1 MKWINHSAS
10 RTDLRNAKTRLVRS
24 TTPAIVVAALAL
36 SSCGGSDDGSAPSPP
51 PAPVSVPYTNGVTT
65 AANPVAYWNKIA
77 SDTINLPGSATGTPA
92 EQRPVLAVDLAT
104 VHIAIYDAVNAISGT
119 HKPFA
124 AAPATVATGASQ
136 EAAAA
141 AAAVGVLKGLFPSRS
156 AQYQSVYDAYVAAL
170 PTSDAK
176 VRGLAVGTEVAT
188 AILALRANDGRTA
201 PAAFT
206 PGTTPGAFRGVNPIG
221 VFNPAIK
228 PFVMTSASQFRAP
241 PPPALD
247 SAAYAADFEEVRT
260 TGGTVSAVRTAAQL
274 EAARFHTENPG
285 VFGSRNYR
293 GFAMDGRSLAD
304 NARLM
309 ALLWVAQADAT
320 IACFESKYFY
330 AYWRPA
336 SAIAMADTDNNTA
349 TTADPAWT
357 PVVPTPNH
365 PEYPSAHMCVNGS
378 ATAALKSFFGTS
390 QINFSFG
397 STVTSTTRTYATPD
411 ELMNEIV
418 LARIHGGM
426 HFRTAN
432 VQGGVLGASVGN
444 WVAANKFQPK
454 D

>member
-1 MKWINHSAS
+1 MKPDSVTS
-10 RTDLRNAKTRLVRS
+10 VRGR
-24 TTPAIVVAALAL
+24 VAAAVACLSWLLA
-36 SSCGGSDDGSAPSPP
+36 SCGGSDDPAVPPATVQP
-51 PAPVSVPYTNGVTT
+51 PAPVSAPYANGVTT
-65 AANPVAYWNKIA
+65 TANAVAHWNKIA
-77 SDTINLPGSATGTPA
+77 SDTINLPPSATGTWE

-104 VHIAIYDAVNAISGT
+104 VHVAIYDAVNAITGT
-119 HKPFA
+119 HKPFSA
-124 AAPATVATGASQ
+124 TPTTVAAGASQ

-156 AQYQSVYDAYVAAL
+156 AQYLAAYDAYVAAL
-170 PTSDAK
+170 PAGDAK
-176 VRGLAVGTEVAT
+176 TRGLAIGTEVAT
-188 AILALRANDGRTA
+188 AILALRANDGRSA
-201 PAAFT
+201 PATFT
-206 PGTTPGAFRGVNPIG
+206 PGTTPGTFRGVNPIG
-221 VFNPAIK
+221 VFFPSIK

-241 PPPALD
+241 PPPALG
-247 SAAYAADFEEVRT
+247 SPAYAADFEEVRT
-260 TGGTVSAVRTAAQL
+260 TGGTVSTVRTAAQL

-293 GFAMDGRSLAD
+293 SFAMDGRSLAD

-309 ALLWVAQADAT
+309 AMLWVAQADAA

-330 AYWRPA
+330 VYWRPQ
-336 SAIAMADTDNNTA
+336 SAIPLADTDNNAA
-349 TTADPAWT
+349 TVADPAWT

-365 PEYPSAHMCVNGS
+365 PEYPSGHMCVNGS
-378 ATAALKSFFGTS
+378 ATAALKSFFGTH
-390 QINFSFG
+390 QISFSFG
-397 STVTSTTRTYATPD
+397 STVTSTTRAYATPD

-432 VQGGVLGASVGN
+432 VQGGVLGASVAG